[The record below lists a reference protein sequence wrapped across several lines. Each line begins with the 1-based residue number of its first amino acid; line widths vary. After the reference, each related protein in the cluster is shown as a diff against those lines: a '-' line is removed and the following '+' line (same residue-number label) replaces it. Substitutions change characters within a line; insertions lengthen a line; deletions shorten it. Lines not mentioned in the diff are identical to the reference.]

1 MMPVFWNESGRPFR
15 VRLVREG
22 ERYGRDDGIV
32 HDAGDPLV
40 EFYDASQD
48 PAKFGERGQFVTR
61 YYASTL
67 LHDDG
72 NAVVPDWRR
81 HCHAGLALDEGVAGW
96 RVDGVVMTQVYRW
109 LASLGFDAAWAAGRG
124 R

>member
-48 PAKFGERGQFVTR
+48 PAVFGERGQFVSR
-61 YYASTL
+61 YCASTL
-67 LHDDG
+67 LAADELMLRSRVGLTLQGD
-72 NAVVPDWRR
+72 VPAWS
-81 HCHAGLALDEGVAGW
+81 
-96 RVDGVVMTQVYRW
+96 VDGCVMAQVYRW
-109 LASLGFDAAWAAGRG
+109 LKSLGFDAAWAAGRG